1 MRMRGWSGI
10 LLLALAAS
18 SAAQERARDRVAVTG
33 RVHDASTHRPLAGA
47 EIVLHDA
54 GGDSARALTSSAG
67 VWRLDLAPSQT
78 YRGRV
83 RALGF
88 KVGTIEIT
96 IAETGTDVPRVIE
109 LTPLA
114 LALDRVVVTAARR
127 EQRLADVVVTTELVS
142 ADDIARTGASDLGS
156 ALAAATGI
164 QLDGGTPAGTGI
176 MLQGLGS
183 ERVLILLDGQP
194 MPGRIAGEFDVSR
207 MPTAIIDRVEIVKG
221 PQSAVYGTD
230 AMGGVVNV
238 ITRRANVGAPF
249 ASMSLIAG
257 SRERRDGTV
266 ALGATIG
273 PVSVRGD
280 AGRRSM
286 RTAPGR
292 ADERGA
298 LAERTDA
305 SLSATWRPAEG
316 STVEL
321 GVLALDERQRW
332 LAGLYN
338 FSDNLQ
344 VSSRLSA
351 ERASTRG
358 GRWRFSAFGSVY
370 DHLSRASS
378 LPQPI
383 RGDTGQRQV
392 QRLFQGEL
400 AWSRPLHAH
409 VLDVS
414 MQARHDD
421 TESVRIPGGRR
432 SLVTVEPAA
441 QFEAALT
448 DQLAVVTGARLSYS
462 DRWGTHLTPR
472 VALRYRPLDE
482 LTVRV
487 SGGAGFRAPDFREL
501 YMRFQNP
508 SAGYAVY
515 GNEHLRP
522 ERSRNI
528 TAGAEW
534 AARAGFVRGHLFH
547 NEFSGFI
554 EARVISDPD
563 APPVYEYANVDDGFT
578 RGVELEGG
586 MTAGRLRV
594 DAGYGFLQ
602 TLDRTNDVELL
613 GRPTHTARASVALPL
628 PLLMRA
634 SMTGL
639 YTGRTA
645 MRREGRLITGW
656 RDAYPRLDLRL
667 ARPLPRDVELAL
679 NVENVFDRRPA
690 EWAGF
695 TGRQM
700 TVSLGWD
707 RSF

>member
-18 SAAQERARDRVAVTG
+18 SAAQERDRVAVTG
-33 RVHDASTHRPLAGA
+33 RVQDASTRLALGGA
-47 EIVLHDA
+47 EIILHD
-54 GGDSARALTSSAG
+54 GDDSARAVTSADG
-67 VWRLDLAPSQT
+67 TWRLDLARSRT
-78 YRGRV
+78 YRGRI

-88 KVGTIEIT
+88 RVDTLEIT
-96 IAETGTDVPRVIE
+96 IAETGAVPPRVME

-114 LALDRVVVTAARR
+114 LALDRIVVTAARR

-142 ADDIARTGASDLGS
+142 AGDIARTGASDLGS
-156 ALAAATGI
+156 ALAASVGI

-194 MPGRIAGEFDVSR
+194 MPGRIGGEFDVSR
-207 MPTAIIDRVEIVKG
+207 IPTAIIDRVEIVKG

-238 ITRRANVGAPF
+238 ITRRADVGASV
-249 ASMSLIAG
+249 ASVSLIAG

-266 ALGATIG
+266 ALGTTIG
-273 PVSVRGD
+273 PVSLRGD

-305 SLSATWRPAEG
+305 SLSATWRPVEG

-351 ERASTRG
+351 ERTSTGG
-358 GRWRFSAFGSVY
+358 GRWRLSAFGSVY
-370 DHLSRASS
+370 DHLARASS

-400 AWSRPLHAH
+400 AWSRPVHGH

-432 SLVTVEPAA
+432 SLLTLEPAA
-441 QFEAALT
+441 QFEATLT
-448 DQLAVVTGARLSYS
+448 PGLSVVTGARLSHS

-472 VALRYRPLDE
+472 VAMRYRPLDE
-482 LTVRV
+482 LTLRV
-487 SGGAGFRAPDFREL
+487 SAGSGFRAPDFREL
-501 YMRFQNP
+501 YMRFQNQ

-515 GNEHLRP
+515 GNEQLRP
-522 ERSRNI
+522 ERSSNI
-528 TAGAEW
+528 TVGAEW
-534 AARAGFVRGHLFH
+534 AARAGFLRGQLFH
-547 NEFSGFI
+547 NEFTGFI
-554 EARVISDPD
+554 ETRVISDPD

-578 RGVELEGG
+578 RGVEVEGG
-586 MTAGRLRV
+586 TTAGRLRL

-602 TLDRTNDVELL
+602 TRDRKRGVELL
-613 GRPTHTARASVALPL
+613 GRPTHTARASMAHPL
-628 PLLMRA
+628 PWQMRT
-634 SMTGL
+634 SMTGQ
-639 YTGRTA
+639 YTGRTP
-645 MRREGRLITGW
+645 MRREGQLITGW

-667 ARPLPRDVELAL
+667 ARPLARDVELAL

-695 TGRQM
+695 TGRQL
-700 TVSLGWD
+700 TVSAQWG
-707 RSF
+707 RSFY